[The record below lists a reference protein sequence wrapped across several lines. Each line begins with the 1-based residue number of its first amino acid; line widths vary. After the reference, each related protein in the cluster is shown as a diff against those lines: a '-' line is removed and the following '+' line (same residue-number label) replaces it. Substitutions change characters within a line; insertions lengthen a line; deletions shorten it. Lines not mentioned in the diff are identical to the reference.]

1 MSILLW
7 LLIGFLAGVSAKSFA
22 GAHKARFVLDLAI
35 GLAASLAA
43 GIAFLTL
50 A

>member
-1 MSILLW
+1 MTILLW

-22 GAHKARFVLDLAI
+22 GTHKGRFALDLVV

-43 GIAFLTL
+43 GITLLFLG
-50 A
+50 